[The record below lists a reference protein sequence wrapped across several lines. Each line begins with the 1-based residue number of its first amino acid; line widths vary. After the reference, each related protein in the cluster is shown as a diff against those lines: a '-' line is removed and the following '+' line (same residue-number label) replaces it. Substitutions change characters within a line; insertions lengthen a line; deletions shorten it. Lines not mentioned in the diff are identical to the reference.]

1 MMLRSWPSSGYCA
14 DMHEATRAS
23 WRRCAST
30 MVLAIGSCLFVAAQG
45 AAQEAASERRV
56 QITLATPELIHT
68 ASIGVGRPVVVSRA
82 DVESPF
88 VRIRSIEED
97 VSARLP
103 VGTADPAFKAVLLT
117 PRASTG
123 RPVQP
128 QMANLG
134 APEDAGLDTS
144 AAIKVETAPVSGA
157 QKPAKGALGRAKE
170 SSQPAS
176 QSRPK
181 ATKPP
186 PAGRV
191 ANIRP
196 EQRSAAAA
204 PQAPAPKFGRAEV
217 QAVRAFTRF

>member
-1 MMLRSWPSSGYCA
+1 
-14 DMHEATRAS
+14 
-23 WRRCAST
+23 
-30 MVLAIGSCLFVAAQG
+30 
-45 AAQEAASERRV
+45 
-56 QITLATPELIHT
+56 
-68 ASIGVGRPVVVSRA
+68 
-82 DVESPF
+82 
-88 VRIRSIEED
+88 
-97 VSARLP
+97 
-103 VGTADPAFKAVLLT
+103 
-117 PRASTG
+117 
-123 RPVQP
+123 VQP

-144 AAIKVETAPVSGA
+144 AAIKVETAPVSGS

-181 ATKPP
+181 ATQPP

-196 EQRSAAAA
+196 EQRSPAAA